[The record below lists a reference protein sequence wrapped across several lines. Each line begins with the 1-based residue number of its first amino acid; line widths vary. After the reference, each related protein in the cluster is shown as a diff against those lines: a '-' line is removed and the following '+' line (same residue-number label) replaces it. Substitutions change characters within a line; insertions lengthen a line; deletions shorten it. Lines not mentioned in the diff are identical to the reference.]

1 MIVGGPSSW
10 HFLLDAKGEGG
21 GGARWMRTWLL
32 MTRVAKQVIELLI
45 LVDAMRALE
54 AASTFQEHPKYGE
67 AQVEAS

>member
-1 MIVGGPSSW
+1 
-10 HFLLDAKGEGG
+10 
-21 GGARWMRTWLL
+21 